1 LKEDVESYLG
11 RNFRW
16 NFLACSMDN
25 GLFMTALSMLSTTT
39 ILPAFVMNLTPSY
52 VLIGLISTISV
63 AGWSL
68 PQVLGAHY
76 VAKFPVKKD
85 MIVVVTA
92 LERSPWL
99 VFGLFLMFFP
109 STGANTILALF
120 FLVFSITAVVSGLL
134 TPAWL
139 EMIAKII
146 PTRWRGKFF
155 GFSFFVGSVVGMFGG
170 LLAGF
175 LLESHGFPYGFAYCF
190 LVAFCLQVCS
200 WVFLA
205 VVREPEDPVAG
216 EVTSFRRYL
225 ADLPSILRSDRNFK
239 LYLISS
245 IVLSLG
251 ALGSPFYIVAAI
263 SDLKPSGELIG
274 LFTALLMG
282 GQAFT
287 SVLWG
292 LLGDRHGHKKVLQLG
307 AMIELF
313 ASALA
318 AFASSTLT
326 YGLVFLLSGV
336 SLSAFT
342 VSGISIILEFSA
354 PEKRPI
360 YVGLMNTLRSPFQA
374 IAPLLGGALADT
386 VPFRTIFLL
395 GATVVAIGLM
405 LLLLVREPRRAFASK
420 LELDRMVKPK
430 RTLPI

>member
-1 LKEDVESYLG
+1 
-11 RNFRW
+11 
-16 NFLACSMDN
+16 MDN

-52 VLIGLISTISV
+52 VLIGLISTVSV

-92 LERSPWL
+92 LERIPWFL
-99 VFGLFLMFFP
+99 FGLFLMFFP
-109 STGANTILALF
+109 STEANAMLALF

-139 EMIAKII
+139 EMIAKTI

-155 GFSFFVGSVVGMFGG
+155 GFSFFVGLAVGTFGG

-175 LLESHGFPYGFAYCF
+175 LLESESFPNGFAYCF
-190 LVAFCLQVCS
+190 IVAFFLQICS

-205 VVREPEDPVAG
+205 MVREPEDPVA
-216 EVTSFRRYL
+216 EEAISFRRYL
-225 ADLPSILRSDRNFK
+225 ADLPSILGSDRNFE

-263 SDLKPSGELIG
+263 SDLEPSGELIG
-274 LFTALLMG
+274 LFTALYMG

-287 SVLWG
+287 NVLWG
-292 LLGDRHGHKKVLQLG
+292 LLGDRYGHKKVLQLG
-307 AMIELF
+307 AILGLST
-313 ASALA
+313 SALA
-318 AFASSTLT
+318 AFASSAST
-326 YGLVFLLSGV
+326 YCLVFLLSGA
-336 SLSAFT
+336 SLSALT
-342 VSGISIILEFSA
+342 ISGMSIVLEFSTH
-354 PEKRPI
+354 EKRPI
-360 YVGLMNTLRSPFQA
+360 YVGLVNTLRSPFQA
-374 IAPLLGGALADT
+374 IAPLLGGALANV
-386 VPFRTIFLL
+386 VPFRAIFLI
-395 GATVVAIGLM
+395 GAALIAMGLT
-405 LLLLVREPRRAFASK
+405 LLLIVREPRRAIASK
-420 LELDRMVKPK
+420 MGLRSDGEAAVSLS
-430 RTLPI
+430 